1 MPRKPVPPP
10 VYSPA
15 TVARARAYLLTHYPA
30 QAAEIATMPGVDAV
44 RCQKSREEAFR
55 GAERYVNE
63 YMARPAG
70 VRQSVHARR
79 CGAVGGR
86 IGGRIL
92 TPASLAARRASSK
105 LGAAARSKAAKAAR
119 AAARRKS

>member
-10 VYSPA
+10 VYTPA
-15 TVARARAYLLTHYPA
+15 QVAKARAYLLRHYPA
-30 QAAEIATMPGVDAV
+30 QAREIAAMPGQDAV

-63 YMARPAG
+63 YLARPAG
-70 VRQSVHARR
+70 VRRSIHARR
-79 CGAVGGR
+79 CGAVGGH

-105 LGAAARSKAAKAAR
+105 LGGAARSKRAAESRAKAG
-119 AAARRKS
+119 KS